1 MEYVLIGV
9 GMLLVAI
16 VGGIYLA
23 KKNAVEQQNQLK
35 VMLFVLYFWVL
46 VFVQIILFAL
56 GYYIYNK
63 FY

>member
-46 VFVQIILFAL
+46 VFVQIILLAL
-56 GYYIYNK
+56 GYYIFNK